1 MAKPKKENKVIQQVE
16 QEFEAIQN
24 NNELSDVEKEQQ
36 SFLITLEDG
45 LHKQICERVI
55 KKVSPTNF
63 INSIKFASAY
73 HIAREFAN
81 KPSNNSWFADFESM
95 FKTLVELLDEKL
107 LSEELLVKIG

>member
-1 MAKPKKENKVIQQVE
+1 MAKPKKENKIIQEVE

-24 NNELSDVEKEQQ
+24 NDDLNDVEKEQQ

-55 KKVSPTNF
+55 KKVNPTNF

-73 HIAREFAN
+73 HISRKFAD
-81 KPSNNSWFADFESM
+81 KPSNNSWFADFEEM
-95 FKTLVELLDEKL
+95 FTSLVKLLDVKL
-107 LSEELLVKIG
+107 LHEIE